1 MVRPARLPPLHA
13 LSAFESAAR
22 LGGFAPA
29 AAELCIT
36 PSAVSHRIRLLEAQ
50 LGEQLFER
58 TPGGVRLTEAGRRCL
73 AGVREAFGTLAQLSR
88 GRDDAPVRLVVG
100 TPPTFARELLIP
112 QLPDF
117 YRQWPDIELEVAV
130 AAPLQ
135 ERPQRHDVDIRYGAD
150 DLGVADGRPLQ
161 RLFDDR
167 WVLLAAPAY
176 VQAQGL
182 AVPADLLRAER
193 LRSPLVS
200 WATCW
205 QAAGLTMG
213 SAPGAAAEPQRGP
226 VFSDLGILLEAAAS
240 GLGVALCSERLAQR
254 WVAEGRLQTLFDLAV
269 PAERHYGLLADAVA
283 LARPEVG
290 AFVDWLVARLG

>member
-135 ERPQRHDVDIRYGAD
+135 ERPDRHDVDIRFGSAELGAP
-150 DLGVADGRPLQ
+150 DGRARL

-167 WVLLAAPAY
+167 WVVLAAPAS

-182 AVPADLLRAER
+182 ATPADLLRAER
-193 LRSPLVS
+193 LRSPLVG
-200 WATCW
+200 WAAWW
-205 QAAGLTMG
+205 QAAGLAEG
-213 SAPGAAAEPQRGP
+213 LAEPQRGP

-240 GLGVALCSERLAQR
+240 GLGVALCSERLSRR
-254 WVAEGRLQTLFDLAV
+254 WVAQGRLQQLFGLAV
-269 PAERHYGLLADAVA
+269 PAERSYDLLADAGA
-283 LARPEVG
+283 LARPEVA
-290 AFVDWLVARLG
+290 AFVDWLTARLG